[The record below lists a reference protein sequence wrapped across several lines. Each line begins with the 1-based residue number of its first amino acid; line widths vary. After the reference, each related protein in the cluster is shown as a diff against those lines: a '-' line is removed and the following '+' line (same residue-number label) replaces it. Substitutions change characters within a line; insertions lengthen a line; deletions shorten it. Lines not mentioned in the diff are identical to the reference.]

1 MSRPMTPETMS
12 RNQQGVVL
20 LEVLIAVVIMA
31 IGLLGLAGLQARA
44 LQTNA
49 SSLQRSQVVMLSY
62 MIIDAMR
69 TDRASAKAGTYNIA
83 KTCNV
88 PSPGALSD
96 NNKQVWLQALKDN
109 LGNTNDTCGQ
119 IACDAAGNCTITV
132 WWDDTRAGGGNQ
144 ESLVTTTRL

>member
-44 LQTNA
+44 LQTNG
-49 SSLQRSQVVMLSY
+49 SSLQRSQVVLLNY

-69 TDRASAKAGTYNIA
+69 TDRASAKAGTYNIP
-83 KTCNV
+83 KTCNA

-109 LGNTNDTCGQ
+109 LGNTAETCGQ

-132 WWDDTRAGGGNQ
+132 WWDDARAGGSNH
-144 ESLVTTTRL
+144 ESLVTTTRQ

>member
-1 MSRPMTPETMS
+1 MSRAMNPAPP
-12 RNQQGVVL
+12 RIQHGVVL

-31 IGLLGLAGLQARA
+31 IVLLGLAGLQARA

-62 MIIDAMR
+62 LIIDAMR
-69 TDRASAKAGTYNIA
+69 TDRASAKAGTYNIG

-96 NNKQVWLQALKDN
+96 NNKRMWLDALKTN
-109 LGNTNDTCGQ
+109 LGNTSETCGQ

-132 WWDDTRAGGGNQ
+132 WWDDTRAGGSNQ
-144 ESLVTTTRL
+144 ETLVTTTRL